1 METKNEI
8 SAIRSKGEDRWGA
21 NELRGFGI
29 GRGHCKQMRAT
40 QGKWHMSSRGEEGLV
55 SSMAQ
60 HDAGMDDNGMFSP
73 SLSSMILAI
82 ERERERV
89 PLERNKH
96 V

>member
-1 METKNEI
+1 
-8 SAIRSKGEDRWGA
+8 
-21 NELRGFGI
+21 
-29 GRGHCKQMRAT
+29 
-40 QGKWHMSSRGEEGLV
+40 MSSRGEEGLV

-82 ERERERV
+82 ERERERERERV